1 MSWMI
6 VKMFKH
12 LDDWTHETIEW
23 WNMHAF
29 LQHLHNGTASKNK
42 EQAQPDPESDND
54 VLHIRARHAKQV
66 SRNPPTSN
74 VSMQIC
80 TPASSSSHDSDV
92 SENTNN
98 SIASI
103 NRPEIHPNDPE
114 VLAPAHKKAAPV
126 NKWHKKPAEQE
137 DIFTDTVD
145 SPGMKTH
152 NAMVHAHNQPQVRCP
167 PKKQKNGF

>member
-1 MSWMI
+1 
-6 VKMFKH
+6 MFKH

-74 VSMQIC
+74 VSMQIN
-80 TPASSSSHDSDV
+80 
-92 SENTNN
+92 E
-98 SIASI
+98 
-103 NRPEIHPNDPE
+103 DPE